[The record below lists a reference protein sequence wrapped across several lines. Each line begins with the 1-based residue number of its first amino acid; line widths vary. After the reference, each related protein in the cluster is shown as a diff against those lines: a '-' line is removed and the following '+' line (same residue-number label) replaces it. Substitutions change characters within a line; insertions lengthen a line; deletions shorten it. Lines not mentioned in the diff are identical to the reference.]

1 MNFMKFMSFSFLLA
15 ASLFAAD
22 AGRKA
27 DDIKRIEAAA
37 TTLVEIQHAKDGG
50 IPQDLL
56 EKAHC
61 VGIIPAA
68 KRAGFLVGGQY
79 GKGILTCRIHGT
91 NRWSAPDMIV
101 LEGGSFGLQI
111 GAGETD
117 IVMAVM
123 NDNAE
128 RRMRNSKVE
137 IGGDVMAAAGPLGR
151 SVSADTNATM
161 RAEILTWSRARGV
174 FAGVDLKGAS
184 LRPDNDDNA
193 ALYGRTVTP
202 DEILSGK
209 VPHPAQ
215 ARALYAELE
224 RYAPSKAAHTGE

>member
-1 MNFMKFMSFSFLLA
+1 MKLTVLSLVLA
-15 ASLFAAD
+15 VSLSAAD
-22 AGRKA
+22 TDRRT
-27 DDIKRIEAAA
+27 DDIKRIQAAA

-68 KRAGFLVGGQY
+68 KRAGFIVGGQY
-79 GKGILTCRIHGT
+79 GKGIMTCRIHGT
-91 NRWSAPDMIV
+91 NRWSGPEMII
-101 LEGGSFGLQI
+101 LQGGSFGLQI

-128 RRMRNSKVE
+128 RRIRNQKAE
-137 IGGDVMAAAGPLGR
+137 IGADVMAAAGPLGR
-151 SVSADTNATM
+151 NISADTNATM

-184 LRPDNDDNA
+184 LRADNEDNV
-193 ALYGRTVTP
+193 ALYGQKVTP
-202 DEILSGK
+202 DEILTGK
-209 VPHPAQ
+209 VPAPSE
-215 ARALYAELE
+215 ARSLYAELE
-224 RYAPSKAAHTGE
+224 RYAPAKTTGD

>member
-1 MNFMKFMSFSFLLA
+1 MKFTVLGLVLA
-15 ASLFAAD
+15 VSLSAAD
-22 AGRKA
+22 SDRRT
-27 DDIKRIEAAA
+27 DDVKRIQAAA

-68 KRAGFLVGGQY
+68 KRAGFIVGGQY
-79 GKGILTCRIHGT
+79 GKGIMTCRIHGT
-91 NRWSAPDMIV
+91 NRWSGPEMII
-101 LEGGSFGLQI
+101 LQGGSFGLQI

-128 RRMRNSKVE
+128 RRIRNQKAE
-137 IGGDVMAAAGPLGR
+137 IGADVMAAAGPLGR
-151 SVSADTNATM
+151 NISADTNATM
-161 RAEILTWSRARGV
+161 RAEIFTWSRARGV

-184 LRPDNDDNA
+184 LRADNEDNV
-193 ALYGRTVTP
+193 ALYGQKVTP
-202 DEILSGK
+202 DEILTGK
-209 VPHPAQ
+209 VPAPSE
-215 ARALYAELE
+215 ARSLYAELE
-224 RYAPSKAAHTGE
+224 RYAPAKTTGD